1 MLKPYVNL
9 TKITLSLSE
18 KYIMRPNPAKNRKI
32 TRKQLENKL
41 FLSQARQ
48 LHVLHFA
55 SLDIGKCSVDH
66 LAGSEVI
73 LQLTFNDI
81 NATEVIPP
89 TSIIGG
95 LSQNTIECIKADMLR
110 SYNEQ
115 NIFKPTINKE
125 K

>member
-1 MLKPYVNL
+1 
-9 TKITLSLSE
+9 
-18 KYIMRPNPAKNRKI
+18 MRPSRTKKLKI

-55 SLDIGKCSVDH
+55 SVEIGKCSVDH

-95 LSQNTIECIKADMLR
+95 LSRNTIECIKDDLSR